1 MSGTTRRRRHG
12 PAGLLV
18 ALFVVGGLIFS
29 YGLRHGPVDRLCT
42 EHAVSVPVAA
52 ASAATGHHSPG
63 PGGSALHGLHRLADT
78 ALTAPL
84 KDQPAQT
91 PMDACLCLAAL
102 FTLVLLGL
110 ALALRRPAA
119 RLPAR
124 IGWTVV
130 PLAAGTSRP
139 AFRPALQVLR
149 L

>member
-1 MSGTTRRRRHG
+1 MSGTTPRRRHG

-29 YGLRHGPVDRLCT
+29 YGLGHGPVERLCT

-52 ASAATGHHSPG
+52 VSAATGHHTPG
-63 PGGSALHGLHRLADT
+63 PGGSALQGLHRLSDT

-84 KDQPAQT
+84 KDRAPQA
-91 PMDACLCLAAL
+91 PMDACLCMAVL
-102 FTLVLLGL
+102 FTLILLGL
-110 ALALRRPAA
+110 AVALRRPSS

-124 IGWTVV
+124 LGWTLVV
-130 PLAAGTSRP
+130 PAAGASRP